1 MSDLHNES
9 IFITGG
15 GSGLGLALVERFIE
29 EGAQVATLELSA
41 AKVARFH
48 GVAVAKDARTI
59 VCKEQGEFYLN
70 TTGNSGMATAGSG
83 DVLTG
88 VILGLLAQGMNAIDA
103 AVNGVYLH
111 GRAGELAA
119 KLHTEYGVMAGDIAD
134 CLMKDYDEKES
145 VKK

>member
-1 MSDLHNES
+1 MAENWQNGFTVWRLPRMQ
-9 IFITGG
+9 
-15 GSGLGLALVERFIE
+15 ERLYVKNRENF
-29 EGAQVATLELSA
+29 
-41 AKVARFH
+41 
-48 GVAVAKDARTI
+48 
-59 VCKEQGEFYLN
+59 
-70 TTGNSGMATAGSG
+70 TGNSGMATAGSG